1 MGKEKGRAMANREE
15 LRVSLFLRVEVEDME
30 KGWVATGLSRNLSVS
45 GILVSLEKRISLDRE
60 YRVTF
65 SFPGVKRPLQ
75 FRARC
80 VRSILEKGNQ
90 GAESYI
96 TGFTFLEIPPALKVD
111 LKKAVQETG
120 WGIADFLGQHQPFH
134 QVSRESLLQI
144 IGVLRLLPLRAGEN
158 CPPHRDLSLSMILVR
173 KGLVKFT
180 RPGSRQGKEEALLGL
195 PGQVI
200 GEESLLDR
208 APHGL
213 RIRALEDSE
222 LLVLGPLALAFLES
236 EVPQAAKEME
246 KICRRLGKQ
255 RKSFQVKRLAPLDL
269 LPAF

>member
-1 MGKEKGRAMANREE
+1 MASREE

-30 KGWVATGLSRNLSVS
+30 RGLVEVGLSRNLSAS
-45 GILVSLEKRISLDRE
+45 GILVSLEKRVPLDKE

-80 VRSILEKGNQ
+80 VRSILEKGTQ
-90 GAESYI
+90 GAESYL
-96 TGFTFLEIPPALKVD
+96 TGFTFLEIPQAQKVD
-111 LKKAVQETG
+111 LKKAVQKTG
-120 WGIADFLGQHQPFH
+120 WGVVNFLVQHQPF
-134 QVSRESLLQI
+134 QRVSRESLLQI
-144 IGVLRLLPLRAGEN
+144 TGVLRLLPLGAGEA

-195 PGQVI
+195 PGQVL
-200 GEESLLDR
+200 GEEALLDQ

-222 LLVLGPLALAFLES
+222 LLVLGPIALAFLES
-236 EVPQAAKEME
+236 EVPWAAKDMK
-246 KICRRLGKQ
+246 KICLWLRKQ
-255 RKSFQVKRLAPLDL
+255 RKSFGVKKMAPLEL